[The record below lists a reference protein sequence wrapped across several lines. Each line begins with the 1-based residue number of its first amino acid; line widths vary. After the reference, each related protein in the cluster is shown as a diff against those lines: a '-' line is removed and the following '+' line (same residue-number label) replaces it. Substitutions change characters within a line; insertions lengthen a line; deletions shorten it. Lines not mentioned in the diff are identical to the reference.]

1 MGADV
6 TPGYLAGFLVP
17 WAWSTSYATDHALG
31 TDYTEASP
39 MTGTPTSSGSPRM
52 RLEAVGTPETGV
64 AQVYAQVTRGGALGP
79 DGAGVVYRDSTGE
92 TWKGCEGYGI
102 LTGYQSIS
110 TLTRRG
116 VGAVVRE
123 DGTVVMVT
131 TSEDGGT
138 PNTVTLRAWTR
149 STAGAWSGADVEGY
163 LVSGALTEPAGADI
177 ITAPDGSL
185 HAYARW
191 SADRG
196 GTWSVACFRS
206 TDAGATWTRQSSD
219 VGISADN
226 ETRWLR
232 FGVLGSGQVV
242 AWVTLDTGTSTDCTQ
257 YVSTDGGHTFS
268 SVATQARAAVWGVTR
283 AGGQLVVLLE
293 SYTASDRYRIA
304 RCGDGT
310 ASIFAGSLYDLRA
323 APGTAYVSGGGIV
336 TTPAGEVWAYVCAG
350 GSMFAYRSLDS
361 GGTWAAS
368 EGYQTG
374 ASDSPAQVVA
384 VHVRGEVL
392 ILGAAW
398 DSSVLT
404 GGLMEWR
411 FGGRSDVTL
420 DALTGFGGYDLAW
433 SPLCTLATGGWAAT
447 DSGTPARTLSQST
460 GERIVTGGGDQA
472 ISSETLGV
480 STRSV
485 VGRWVVRPIT
495 GTTQLAL
502 RNDYSTVQMAILI
515 DLTTTSIEAY
525 DATVGPSSSTA
536 GTFSGYVEVVAVIAN
551 DTARAAVWYRAHDAG
566 GERVWSQLTV
576 SGLADTGSTGTSHAV
591 AIGTSSECY
600 VRECGIGPASGSQI
614 ADGVTRPGDLVP
626 VRLSAYAP
634 MYLTGGVSVVARGG
648 IAAVDGSTY
657 TIPVTSIYR
666 RDSMLP
672 TVQPSPSR
680 PWRSGGVTTQ
690 DLRFTLDPSTAGAVN
705 VGSDVWGLYLDRLV
719 GVSQVAIYSGTGA
732 GTLIATADLRI
743 ALTYAQSGGAVIPSA
758 SGSVTE
764 GRWVARDELAGGYFE
779 CANGEVRR
787 IASNTSGTLTKGS
800 TIAENRA
807 TLYLDDID
815 GTEDSSGAGY
825 IHPPRALIYWYLRGS
840 RSLTQVRLRIAST
853 VAAPP
858 EGYREIGVLAM
869 GPVHVLGRAW
879 DRAEA
884 TEHDPGGEIATLPD
898 GSRTVAYR
906 VPVRRRVE
914 VAIVESWLATY
925 DVLGA
930 TPQPDYVRAS
940 LHASSTPTSDAWG
953 GALDLAGLAHEV
965 RRNPIVYLPNIPI
978 DSGSGD
984 AVVVHTRRSGLGAVY
999 GRITSSVRHEQV
1011 AAGSTGTDDIH
1022 RVTTV
1027 AFDEEV

>member
-17 WAWSTSYATDHALG
+17 WPWSESYATDHALG
-31 TDYTEASP
+31 SDYTEANP

-52 RLEAVGTPETGV
+52 RLEAVGTPESGV
-64 AQVYAQVTRGGALGP
+64 AQVYAQVTRGGAMGP
-79 DGAGVVYRDSTGE
+79 GGAGVVYRDSTGD

-102 LTGYQSIS
+102 YTGYQSIS

-123 DGTVVMVT
+123 DGTVIAVT

-149 STAGAWSGADVEGY
+149 SAAGAWSGTDVEGY

-191 SADRG
+191 STDRG

-206 TDAGATWTRQSSD
+206 TDAGVTWARQSSD

-242 AWVTLDTGTSTDCTQ
+242 AWVTYDTGTSTDCTQ
-257 YVSTDGGHTFS
+257 YVSTDGGHTFT

-283 AGGQLVVLLE
+283 AGGQLVILLE

-336 TTPAGEVWAYVCAG
+336 TTPTGEVWAYVCAA
-350 GSMFAYRSLDS
+350 GSMVAYRSLDS
-361 GGTWAAS
+361 GGTWTAS

-392 ILGAAW
+392 VIGAAW

-404 GGLMEWR
+404 DGLMEWR

-420 DALTGFGGYDLAW
+420 DVLTGFGGYDLAW
-433 SPLCTLATGGWAAT
+433 SPLCTMATGGWAAT
-447 DSGTPARTLSQST
+447 DVGGTRTLSQST
-460 GERIVTGGGDQA
+460 GDRWVTGGGES
-472 ISSETLGV
+472 ISSSETLGV
-480 STRSV
+480 SPQTI

-495 GTTQLAL
+495 GKTTL
-502 RNDYSTVQMAILI
+502 RLRVDYSSVQYGIGI
-515 DLTTTSIEAY
+515 DLETTYIEAY
-525 DATVGPSSSTA
+525 DQTVGPVSPTAFGAST
-536 GTFSGYVEVVAVIAN
+536 YVEIVACIAH
-551 DTARAAVWYRAHDAG
+551 DTAKAAVWYRRQDES
-566 GERVWSQLTV
+566 GERVWSQLLVT
-576 SGLADTGSTGTSHAV
+576 GLVDTGGTGTNHSV
-591 AIGTSSECY
+591 AIGASSECY

-648 IAAVDGSTY
+648 VAAVDGSTY
-657 TIPVTSIYR
+657 TIPVTSLFR
-666 RDSMLP
+666 KDAMLP
-672 TVQPSPSR
+672 TVQPSPAR

-743 ALTYAQSGGAVIPSA
+743 ALTYAQSGSAVIPSA

-800 TIAENRA
+800 TVAENRA

-815 GTEDSSGAGY
+815 GTEDSGGAGY

-884 TEHDPGGEIATLPD
+884 VEHDPGGDIATLPD

-914 VAIVESWLATY
+914 VAIVESWVATF

-965 RRNPIVYLPNIPI
+965 RRNPVVYLPNIPV

-984 AVVVHTRRSGLGAVY
+984 AVVVHTRRSGHGAVY
-999 GRITSSVRHEQV
+999 GRITGNVRHEQV
-1011 AAGSTGTDDIH
+1011 EAGSTITDDIH
-1022 RVTTV
+1022 RVARV
-1027 AFDEEV
+1027 AMEEEV

>member
-17 WAWSTSYATDHALG
+17 WPWSTSYATDHALG

-64 AQVYAQVTRGGALGP
+64 AQVYAQVARGGAMGP
-79 DGAGVVYRDSTGE
+79 GGAGVVYRDDTGD

-102 LTGYQSIS
+102 LTGYQSVS
-110 TLTRRG
+110 TTVRRG
-116 VGAVVRE
+116 AGAVARE
-123 DGTVVMVT
+123 DGTVVAVS

-138 PNTVTLRAWTR
+138 PNTVTLRAWVR
-149 STAGAWSGADVEGY
+149 STSGAWSGTDVGSY
-163 LVSGALTEPAGADI
+163 LLDAGLTEPAGAEI

-185 HAYARW
+185 HAYVRW
-191 SADRG
+191 SDDRG
-196 GTWSVACFRS
+196 GNWTVACVRS
-206 TDAGATWTRQSSD
+206 TDGGLSWTRQSTD
-219 VGISADN
+219 VGITADD
-226 ETRWLR
+226 ETRWIR
-232 FGVLGSGQVV
+232 MGVLGSGQVV
-242 AWVTLDTGTSTDCTQ
+242 AWVTYDTGTSTDCAQ
-257 YVSTDGGHTFS
+257 YVSTDGGHTFA
-268 SVATQARAAVWGVTR
+268 SVATETRAAVWGVAR

-323 APGTAYVSGGGIV
+323 SASTAYVSGGGV
-336 TTPAGEVWAYVCAG
+336 TTTPAGEVWAYVCSD
-350 GSMFAYRSLDS
+350 GSMVAYRSLDT
-361 GGTWAAS
+361 GGTWTAQD
-368 EGYQTG
+368 GYQTAG
-374 ASDSPAQVVA
+374 TVSPAQVAA

-392 ILGAAW
+392 VIGAAW
-398 DSSVLT
+398 DGSGLT
-404 GGLMEWR
+404 DGLMEWR

-420 DALTGFGGYDLAW
+420 DALAWFRGYDRVW
-433 SPLCTLATGGWAAT
+433 TPVCTLADGGWAAT
-447 DSGTPARTLSQST
+447 DAGVSARTLSQ
-460 GERIVTGGGDQA
+460 VTGDRWVTAAGQI
-472 ISSETLGV
+472 ISTETLGV
-480 STRSV
+480 SSRTV
-485 VGRWVVRPIT
+485 VARWVVRPIADLV
-495 GTTQLAL
+495 QMSL
-502 RNDYSTVQMAILI
+502 RNDYAGVQYGISI
-515 DLTTTSIEAY
+515 DLTTTTIEAY
-525 DATVGPSSSTA
+525 DATVGPASATA

-551 DTARAAVWYRAHDAG
+551 DTARAAVWYRAHDAS

-576 SGLADTGSTGTSHAV
+576 SGLTDTGGTGTTHAV
-591 AIGTSSECY
+591 AIDTDSECY
-600 VRECGIGPASGSQI
+600 VRECGFGPATGSEI
-614 ADGVTRPGDLVP
+614 ADGVTRPADLVP

-657 TIPVTSIYR
+657 TIPVTSIFR

-690 DLRFTLDPSTAGAVN
+690 DLRFTLDPSTGAAVN

-743 ALTYAQSGGAVIPSA
+743 ALTYAQSGGAVIPSV

-787 IASNTSGTLTKGS
+787 IRANTSGTLTAGS
-800 TIAENRA
+800 TVAENRA

-858 EGYREIGVLAM
+858 EGYREIGVLAL

-884 TEHDPGGEIATLPD
+884 VEHDPGGDIATLPD
-898 GSRTVAYR
+898 GSRAVAYR

-914 VAIVESWLATY
+914 VAIVESWVATF

-953 GALDLAGLAHEV
+953 GALDLAGLVREV
-965 RRNPIVYLPNIPI
+965 RRNPVVYLPNIPV

-984 AVVVHTRRSGLGAVY
+984 AVVVHTRRSGHGAVY

-1011 AAGSTGTDDIH
+1011 EAGSTITDDIH
-1022 RVTTV
+1022 RVATV
-1027 AFDEEV
+1027 AMEEEV